1 MLALILVMGASIS
14 LRAQSLVSYW
24 YGELN
29 VSGTKLPITLR
40 IDRQDTLKP
49 IQMGSPAQTSQMFDV
64 SKYRFTITD
73 SLLFSIKS
81 MGVVFKGQF
90 NQTKDSIIGTFKQGM
105 LFTPL
110 VFVRTQ
116 ELYQIKR
123 EQDTK
128 PLPGGAVEKE
138 LSFTDKGGY
147 RFSGTLTLPSA
158 QGKYPCVILLTGS
171 GTQNRDEEILGH
183 RPFKVIATEFAS
195 KGIATFRYDDRGWG
209 VSVPDSALLVSTT
222 FTFAQDCDF
231 ILSQI
236 KNQAGVNPKQIGL
249 LGHSEGGLIASICAA
264 RNKDVA
270 FVILM
275 AGPGIKG
282 IDVLRGQIQ
291 KINSLSG
298 TSQSE
303 IDFQIA
309 MLNKIYSLTKKGK
322 TDSQIVKEMTP
333 WFDKSLVGYTPE
345 QIKDMNLSTSK
356 ERQIAISVFLMP
368 WMRVFMQTDPA
379 EYLRKVKVP
388 LLAMNGQK
396 DSQVIEKD
404 NMPAIQKAMSK
415 AKNKDFVYY
424 TPENMNH
431 LFQECKTGS
440 PNEYQSIEQT
450 ISPLVL
456 DKMSA
461 FILKVIQ
468 GK

>member
-1 MLALILVMGASIS
+1 MIALILFMGASIS
-14 LRAQSLVSYW
+14 LKAQSSVSYW

-29 VSGTKLPITLR
+29 VSGSTLPITLR
-40 IDRQDTLKP
+40 IDRADTLKP
-49 IQMGSPAQTSQMFDV
+49 IQMGSPAQTSQMFTA

-81 MGVVFKGQF
+81 MGVVFRGKF
-90 NQTKDSIIGTFKQGM
+90 NPEKDSIIGTFKQGM
-105 LFTPL
+105 LLTPL
-110 VFVRTQ
+110 AFSRTK

-123 EQDTK
+123 EQDSR

-147 RFSGTLTLPSA
+147 KFSGTLTLPSA
-158 QGKYPCVILLTGS
+158 QGTYPCVVLLTGS
-171 GTQNRDEEILGH
+171 GTQNRDEELLGH
-183 RPFKVIATEFAS
+183 KPFKVIATEFAS

-209 VSVPDSALLVSTT
+209 VSVPDSALLASTT
-222 FTFAQDCDF
+222 FTFAQDADF

-236 KNQAGVNPKQIGL
+236 KNQAGVNPKQVGF
-249 LGHSEGGLIASICAA
+249 LGHSEGGLIASISAA

-298 TSQSE
+298 TSQKE

-309 MLNKIYSLTKKGK
+309 MLDKIYSLTQKGK
-322 TDSQIVKEMTP
+322 TDSQIAKEMTS
-333 WFDKSLVGYTPE
+333 WFDKALESYTPE
-345 QIKDMNLSTSK
+345 QIKDMNLSTPK
-356 ERQIAISVFLMP
+356 ERQMSYSAFIMP

-396 DSQVIEKD
+396 DAQVIEKD
-404 NMPAIQKAMSK
+404 NMPAIQKAMAK
-415 AKNKDFVYY
+415 AKNKNFEIF
-424 TPENMNH
+424 TPESMNH

-440 PNEYQSIEQT
+440 PDEYQSIGQT
-450 ISPLVL
+450 ISPLAL

-461 FILKVIQ
+461 FILKVTQ